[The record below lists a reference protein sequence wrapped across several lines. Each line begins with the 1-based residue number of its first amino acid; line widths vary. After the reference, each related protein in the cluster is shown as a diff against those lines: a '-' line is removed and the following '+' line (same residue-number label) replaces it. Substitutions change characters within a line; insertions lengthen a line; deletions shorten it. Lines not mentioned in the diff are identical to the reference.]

1 MELSFED
8 FSKIDMRVGK
18 IVDAQNIPQA
28 KKLLKLAIDIGD
40 NTKQCIAGIADIYT
54 PEDLKGKL
62 LVVVT
67 NLKPRKVFGLVSEV
81 MVLAALD
88 GTIIS
93 IIQPDKT
100 IKPGSKIS

>member
-40 NTKQCIAGIADIYT
+40 NTKQCIAGIADTYT

-62 LVVVT
+62 LIVVT

-100 IKPGSKIS
+100 IKLGSKIS